1 MGHPAFPTHP
11 TQLSVTVRSAV
22 ARASMRTVSKVVSAV
37 NRKPGACVAGMA
49 MWGRRFGQMAVPVS
63 ELAPCTPNRVKD

>member
-1 MGHPAFPTHP
+1 
-11 TQLSVTVRSAV
+11 
-22 ARASMRTVSKVVSAV
+22 MRTVSKVVSAV